1 MMTPYDKHKSLDRAE
16 QYLTAGVS
24 FLTLDA
30 IALRVSDPEAAAQ

>member
-16 QYLTAGVS
+16 QYLTPGLS

-30 IALRVSDPEAAAQ
+30 IALRRSDHEAAAQ